1 MTVYFISHIQVT
13 LSSLTEECYA
23 FTETIREAIS
33 MENWLLEKNKI
44 KLVFDLDKT
53 KLGDKPTTRSL
64 QIFL

>member
-13 LSSLTEECYA
+13 LSSLTEECHA

-44 KLVFDLDKT
+44 KLVFDRDKT
-53 KLGDKPTTRSL
+53 KLGDKPTTHSL

>member
-13 LSSLTEECYA
+13 LSSLTEECHA

-64 QIFL
+64 QILL